1 MEPIKN
7 AENLHLNTMEPIKKH
22 DKRHL
27 DSLPAG
33 SLGIIP
39 VQGCEQMASEIDFYL
54 TRWRAE
60 RESEHKDSLAYIG
73 YKSPTYI
80 IDCNLPRF
88 GTGEGKGVLSKSVR
102 GMDLYLLADVVNYSE
117 TYKMFGLINH
127 MSPDDHYQ
135 NLKRV
140 IASIGGKARRITVIM
155 PYLYESRQH
164 KRTSRESLDCAIAL
178 QELVRMG
185 VDNIITFDANDPRVM
200 NAIPLNGFDTVQP
213 AYQFIKGLLRSV
225 PDLKVDKDHMLI
237 ISPDEGGMKRAVYY
251 ANVLGLDMGMF
262 YKRRDYT
269 TFVNGVNPVLDH
281 VFLGSSVEGKDMVV
295 IDDMLSSGDSIL
307 EVAGALKKRNA
318 RRVFICET
326 FGLFTDGIEKFDK
339 AYAEGKF
346 DKIIT
351 TNLIYQKPELKER
364 PWYVCCGMSKYLA
377 YLIDTLNHDS
387 SISDLLDPRE
397 KILNIVERY
406 NKAQAEGKKFY

>member
-1 MEPIKN
+1 MEP
-7 AENLHLNTMEPIKKH
+7 NTLDNTQHSDYMEPIKKH

-27 DSLPAG
+27 DSMPAG

-39 VQGCEQMASEIDFYL
+39 VKGCEEMASEIDFYL
-54 TRWRAE
+54 TRWREE
-60 RESEHKDSLAYIG
+60 RESEHKDSLSYIG
-73 YKSPTYI
+73 YKRPSYI
-80 IDCNLPRF
+80 IDCDLPRF

-117 TYKMFGLINH
+117 TYKMFGITNH

-213 AYQFIKGLLRSV
+213 AYQFIKGLLRNV
-225 PDLKVDKDHMLI
+225 DDLHIDKDHMQI
-237 ISPDEGGMKRAVYY
+237 ISPDEGGMKRAVYF

-269 TFVNGVNPVLDH
+269 RMVGGTNPIVAFE
-281 VFLGSSVEGKDMVV
+281 FLGSSVEGKDMVV
-295 IDDMLSSGDSIL
+295 IDDMLASGDSAL
-307 EVAGALKKRNA
+307 EVAQALKKRGA
-318 RRVFICET
+318 KRVFLFAT
-326 FGLFTDGIEKFDK
+326 FGLFTGGLEKFDK
-339 AYAEGKF
+339 AYREGII
-346 DKIIT
+346 DKIFT
-351 TNLIYQKPELKER
+351 TNLIYQPEELFEKP
-364 PWYVCCGMSKYLA
+364 WHYSCDMSKFIA
-377 YLIDTLNHDS
+377 YIIDTLNHDS
-387 SISDLLDPRE
+387 SISDLLIPSERIW
-397 KILNIVERY
+397 KIVERY
-406 NKAQAEGKKFY
+406 NEKKK